1 MLGKALHRRNDS
13 PSTVV
18 AWFVITKRFSGMS
31 DRFFVAHPIDTDEI
45 MLTGPEAH
53 HLIHVMRGNVGQRIV
68 VFDGQGHEAV
78 AEIIG
83 IQKKAVSLR
92 VVSQTT
98 VSRELPIPL
107 TIASPIPKGDR
118 EWFLIEKL
126 TELGVSSFV
135 PLITHRSVVRPDGK
149 VIERLRRHTIEAC
162 KQCGRNHLMAIQ
174 SPVSWPNFLGT
185 ASTCDRRV
193 FAHPFPVCPVATSA
207 PNSPSSAADAIQRDR
222 AAGAASSGVVA
233 AVGPEGGFTEEEVN
247 QAIQAGWE
255 QIDLGPRIL
264 RTETAAIVLAT
275 LLGAARQVILSRL
288 NKMG

>member
-1 MLGKALHRRNDS
+1 MYYRLDDS
-13 PSTVV
+13 PADVLARFVV
-18 AWFVITKRFSGMS
+18 TKRLSGMS
-31 DRFFVAHPIDTDEI
+31 DRFFVARPIETDEI
-45 MLTGPEAH
+45 MLTGAEAH

-83 IQKKAVSLR
+83 IQKRAVSLR
-92 VVSQTT
+92 VVSQAT

-118 EWFLIEKL
+118 EWFLVEKL
-126 TELGVSSFV
+126 TELGVASFV
-135 PLITHRSVVRPDGK
+135 PLITQRSVVRPDGK
-149 VIERLRRHTIEAC
+149 VIERLRRYTIEAC
-162 KQCGRNHLMAIQ
+162 KQCGRNHLVAIQ
-174 SPVSWPNFLGT
+174 SPVSWPDFLAGT
-185 ASTCDRRV
+185 STNDRRV
-193 FAHPFPVCPVATSA
+193 FAHPLPCPVVSSGS
-207 PNSPSSAADAIQRDR
+207 NSPGNTDKAIQRDW
-222 AAGAASSGVVA
+222 AAGSVSSGVIA

-275 LLGAARQVILSRL
+275 LLGAARQVVL
-288 NKMG
+288 